1 MHDSEEAPQLISRPL
16 NDIERARRARD
27 VAEIERVLAARLEL
41 YERWNEEQQRLNVHA
56 KQALV
61 RLLEMTL
68 QGMRDEQSAICRD
81 FLLGLWDG
89 QAYPFNLGRL
99 RRLEI
104 DHWLDC
110 MAVLQLQQSM
120 PVPLHRLVQN
130 GEQLWQQLRR
140 SRVGA

>member
-1 MHDSEEAPQLISRPL
+1 MHDREEPHRPL

-27 VAEIERVLAARLEL
+27 AAEVERALAARKAR
-41 YERWNEEQQRLNVHA
+41 YERWTQEQQRLNTQA
-56 KQALV
+56 KAALV

-68 QGMRDEQSAICRD
+68 QETRDEQSAICRD

-104 DHWLDC
+104 DYWLDC

-140 SRVGA
+140 SRVGV